1 MAFDMMRHAYEERL
15 EQSVLPWL
23 LRSTAIHLRPSES
36 TVIVEGMVRRTL
48 RVVDQNHM
56 EATE

>member
-1 MAFDMMRHAYEERL
+1 MMRHAYEERL
-15 EQSVLPWL
+15 EQAVLPWL
-23 LRSTAIHLRPSES
+23 LRSTAIHLRPSELA
-36 TVIVEGMVRRTL
+36 VIVEGMVRRTL